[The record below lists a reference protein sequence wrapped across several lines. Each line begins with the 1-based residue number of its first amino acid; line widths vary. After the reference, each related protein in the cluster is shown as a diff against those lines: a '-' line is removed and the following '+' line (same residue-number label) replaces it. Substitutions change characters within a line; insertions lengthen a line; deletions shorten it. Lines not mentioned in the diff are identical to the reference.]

1 MHLQYDST
9 RGATLIHGITR
20 ALSRIP
26 TYPRQLTYAH
36 TLQNTLE
43 NIHLTAPSAVHLTT
57 CFSPGSQLP
66 RLSVKASL
74 PLSPLQRFDVLNY

>member
-9 RGATLIHGITR
+9 RGATLIHGIIR

-36 TLQNTLE
+36 TLQNTLGK
-43 NIHLTAPSAVHLTT
+43 
-57 CFSPGSQLP
+57 SPI
-66 RLSVKASL
+66 
-74 PLSPLQRFDVLNY
+74 